1 MNMRV
6 PGRIGGERWM
16 AHAASGE
23 RVVVGFRDERR
34 FRGELHGVR
43 GLAIFLVVTFHV
55 IGNGRV
61 SGGIDI
67 FLAITGFLAVPSL
80 MRRAR
85 AGGGPIPLMSRFAG
99 LARRL
104 LVPLLP
110 VLVFVGVAGFL
121 LLPTSRLPQLFAE
134 LRASALFFE
143 NYELVWSQLSYEA
156 AGPSTSPLQHL
167 WSTSIQVQFHV
178 IMPLLFML
186 VTIPAFRV
194 KKDPTRF
201 VIGILSVLTVASF
214 MYAAWYQGVNQPE
227 NYFLTLSRTWQ
238 LTLPGVVGL
247 LIPYFRLP
255 SFVRGVF
262 SWVGFGMICS
272 SGFLFDGASLFPGP
286 QALWPVG
293 GLLLVLIGG
302 ETRTWWGADRVLGL
316 SAFQRLGDIS
326 YSLYLWHWPFIVFYL
341 SHYQLER
348 LWRRDAYVVL
358 TLSLIFGYYGYR
370 YLESGV
376 AKARVFAGD
385 KRAFFSIVAAACVVA
400 VGATGARVEVVEQ
413 IRREEEKILTAAT
426 DPNYPGAQALFS
438 DIDYPDMPWIPAPEA
453 AEEDYPDI
461 YSAPPIGVPEGRKN
475 GCVLD
480 PTTDV
485 TLPVHCFVG
494 DKDAEKLVVLTGG
507 SHVGQW
513 FAAVETMVDSQG
525 WKLMLLERSAC
536 LLTTDKG
543 PTDGMPEFTAG
554 CYEWNKTALEFLKD
568 IQPDLVITLAT
579 TQRSLDHEVV
589 MPGARDFWNELDSA
603 GIPMLLLRDIYRQ
616 PLPPPECLQNGGS
629 IEECTVTDT
638 SRYSE
643 EITENGV
650 TDLPDLATYFD
661 TAPLTCPDGVCP
673 PVIGNVTVWRN
684 KDHITSTYAR
694 STAPQIIQ
702 AMREAAPDLFE

>member
-1 MNMRV
+1 M
-6 PGRIGGERWM
+6 GGRWM

-23 RVVVGFRDERR
+23 PVAVAFRDQRR
-34 FRGELHGVR
+34 FREELHGVR
-43 GLAIFLVVTFHV
+43 GLAIFLVVVFHV
-55 IGNGRV
+55 VGNGRV

-85 AGGGPIPLMSRFAG
+85 AGGGRIPLMSRFAG

-104 LVPLLP
+104 LVPLIP
-110 VLVFVGVAGFL
+110 VLVFVGVAGFV

-156 AGPSTSPLQHL
+156 AGPATSPLQHL

-178 IMPLLFML
+178 VMPLLFML
-186 VTIPAFRV
+186 VTVPAFRLR
-194 KKDPTRF
+194 KDPTRL
-201 VIGILSVLTVASF
+201 VIGILSVLTVVSFAYAS
-214 MYAAWYQGVNQPE
+214 WYQGVNQAE

-238 LTLPGVVGL
+238 LTLPGIVGL

-286 QALWPVG
+286 QALWPIS

-302 ETRTWWGADRVLGL
+302 ETRAWWGADRVLGL
-316 SAFQRLGDIS
+316 NPFQRLGDIS

-358 TLSLIFGYYGYR
+358 TLSLIFGYFGYR

-376 AKARVFAGD
+376 SKARVFAGD
-385 KRAFFSIVAAACVVA
+385 KRAFFTIVAAACVVA
-400 VGATGARVEVVEQ
+400 FAATGVQMKVLED
-413 IRREEEKILTAAT
+413 IRREEEKVLAAAA
-426 DPNYPGAQALFS
+426 DPNYPGAQALFT
-438 DIDYPDMPWIPAPEA
+438 DAEYPDMPWIPAPEA
-453 AEEDYPDI
+453 AHLDMQTIYKELPQNAEGLDLGSCRLDWESPITQPVYCEIGDPD
-461 YSAPPIGVPEGRKN
+461 SNK
-475 GCVLD
+475 
-480 PTTDV
+480 T
-485 TLPVHCFVG
+485 
-494 DKDAEKLVVLTGG
+494 VVLTGG

-513 FAAVETMVDSQG
+513 SPAFEDMANALDWRYIV
-525 WKLMLLERSAC
+525 LERGAC
-536 LLTTDKG
+536 ISTTDSTYPG
-543 PTDGMPEFTAG
+543 GNEPDLQDV
-554 CYEWNKTALEFLKD
+554 CYQWNKEALEFIL
-568 IQPDLVITLAT
+568 DLEPTLVVTLAT
-579 TQRSLDHEVV
+579 TQRGPGRTEIVAS
-589 MPGARDFWNELDSA
+589 GARDFWSRLDEA
-603 GIPMLLLRDIYRQ
+603 GISTLLLRDTYVPRVS
-616 PLPPPECLQNGGS
+616 LTECLELEGD
-629 IEECTVTDT
+629 IDYCTLTDT
-638 SRYSE
+638 SRYSQ

-650 TDLPDLATYFD
+650 TDLPELATYFD
-661 TAPLTCPDGVCP
+661 TAPLICPDGKCP

-694 STAPQIIQ
+694 TTAPQIVGAI
-702 AMREAAPDLFE
+702 REAAPELFE